1 MRKFGL
7 FATMLIVSSILI
19 LTGCNKDENDIP
31 AGKSRLN
38 ILLTDSPFPIDL
50 VSKTTVTIDKVEI
63 RQKMESSVN
72 ADDDSFIVLSN
83 QEMQI
88 DLLVLTNGITEE
100 IASSDL
106 EAGHYDMIRLHV
118 VDATVELKDGSTFD
132 LKIPSGSSSGLK
144 IKIDPEINLSEGQT
158 YDVLLDFDVSRS
170 FVAKGNIN
178 GVIHGFN
185 FKPVIRGVFLGAAGR
200 IEGNVTDTTSIALEN
215 AMVKAWL
222 KEEGT
227 EVNDSSIYIISSF
240 TDISGDYKL
249 IGLPEGTYN
258 IICSSEGYQ
267 NDTLN
272 DVSVKAGN
280 ATKIDFQ
287 LIPDSE

>member
-7 FATMLIVSSILI
+7 FATMLIVSTILI
-19 LTGCNKDENDIP
+19 LTGCNNDENDIP

-50 VSKTTVTIDKVEI
+50 VSKTMVTIDKVEI
-63 RQKMESSVN
+63 RQKMESSMN
-72 ADDDSFIVLSN
+72 AEDDSFVVLSN
-83 QEMQI
+83 QEMQV
-88 DLLVLTNGITEE
+88 DLLELTNGVTEE

-106 EAGHYDMIRLHV
+106 EAGNYDMIRLHI

-170 FVAKGNIN
+170 FVAKGNIS
-178 GVIHGFN
+178 GVINGFN

-200 IEGNVTDTTSIALEN
+200 IEGNVNNSASVDIEN

-222 KEEGT
+222 TEEGV
-227 EVNDSSIYIISSF
+227 EINDSSIHIISSF
-240 TDISGDYKL
+240 TDLHGDYKL
-249 IGLPEGTYN
+249 IGLPAGTYN
-258 IICSSEGYQ
+258 VICSSEGYQ

-272 DVSVKAGN
+272 DVSVTAGN
-280 ATKIDFQ
+280 ATKIDFH
-287 LIPDSE
+287 LVPDSE

>member
-7 FATMLIVSSILI
+7 FATTLIVSTVLI

-72 ADDDSFIVLSN
+72 AEDDSFIVLSN
-83 QEMQI
+83 HEMHV
-88 DLLVLTNGITEE
+88 DLLELTNGITKE

-178 GVIHGFN
+178 GVINGFN
-185 FKPVIRGVFLGAAGR
+185 FKPVIRGVFLGTAGR
-200 IEGNVTDTTSIALEN
+200 IEGNVTDTTSDAIEN

-222 KEEGT
+222 TEEGT
-227 EVNDSSIYIISSF
+227 ELSDSSIHIISSF

-249 IGLPEGTYN
+249 IGLPQGTYMV
-258 IICSSEGYQ
+258 ICSSEGFQ

-272 DVSVKAGN
+272 DVSVTAGN

-287 LIPDSE
+287 LIPVSE

>member
-178 GVIHGFN
+178 GVINGFN

-200 IEGNVTDTTSIALEN
+200 IEGNVADTTSVAIEN

-249 IGLPEGTYN
+249 IGLPEGTYMV
-258 IICSSEGYQ
+258 ICSSEGYQ

>member
-178 GVIHGFN
+178 GEIHGFN